1 MINYEPLFA
10 QMQNY
15 PSLAGWLGALP
26 AQVAAALA
34 DGQHG
39 RLPHWLTLLN
49 NLPPITP
56 SQLNLQ
62 DGVTIG
68 QPDDVTPGQ
77 RADLESQLR
86 QLHPWRKG
94 PFDLFGLH
102 IDTEWRSD
110 WKWDRLKEGIAD
122 LNGRLVLDVGCG
134 NGYHCWRMAGAG
146 AKLVIGLDPFLLYVA
161 QYQAIRHFLG
171 DDVPAFV
178 LPLGI
183 EALLDGL
190 AAFDTVFSMG
200 VLYHRRSPLD
210 HLLTLREALRP
221 GGELVLETLIIEDSM
236 GEAEWNADLPDYPDQ
251 KNQEDQGNL
260 RPIPEQTVGNV
271 LVPEGRYAQMRNVW
285 FIPTVPT
292 LLGWLRKCGFVQ
304 EKVLDV
310 TPTTVHEQRSTEWM
324 TFNSLPDFLDK
335 EDARQTVEGYP
346 APVRA
351 IVVAKRP

>member
-1 MINYEPLFA
+1 MIDYTPLYA
-10 QMQNY
+10 QMENTA
-15 PSLAGWLGALP
+15 LASWLDHLP

-34 DGQHG
+34 ESQHG
-39 RLPHWLTLLN
+39 RLPEWRTILN
-49 NLPPITP
+49 DLPSIKP
-56 SQLNLQ
+56 SQRNLS
-62 DGVTIG
+62 DGVIVG
-68 QPDDVTPGQ
+68 QPDDLSEEQ
-77 RADLESQLR
+77 LRQLESQLR

-110 WKWDRLKEGIAD
+110 WKWDRLKDGIAP

-134 NGYHCWRMAGAG
+134 NGYHCWRMAGDG
-146 AKLVIGLDPFLLYVA
+146 ARLVIGLDPFLLYVA
-161 QYQAIRHFLG
+161 QYQAIRHFVG
-171 DDVPAFV
+171 DDVPAYV

-183 EALLDGL
+183 EDLPETL

-221 GGELVLETLIIEDSM
+221 GGELVLETLIIE
-236 GEAEWNADLPDYPDQ
+236 GEAGQ
-251 KNQEDQGNL
+251 
-260 RPIPEQTVGNV
+260 I

-285 FIPTVPT
+285 FIPSVPT

-304 EKVLDV
+304 EKLVDV
-310 TPTTVHEQRSTEWM
+310 TPTTVEEQRSTDWM

-335 EDARQTVEGYP
+335 EDSRKTVEGYP
-346 APVRA
+346 APKRA
-351 IVVAKRP
+351 VVTAIRP

>member
-1 MINYEPLFA
+1 MVNYEPLFA
-10 QMQNY
+10 SLPHY
-15 PSLAGWLGALP
+15 PRLAGWLAQLP
-26 AQVAAALA
+26 GQVAAAL
-34 DGQHG
+34 DEGQHG
-39 RLPHWLTLLN
+39 RLPHWRTLLSK
-49 NLPPITP
+49 LPTITP
-56 SQLNLQ
+56 SQINLQ

-68 QPDDVTPGQ
+68 QPDNLSAAE
-77 RADLESQLR
+77 RAALESQLR

-94 PFDLFGLH
+94 PFGLFGLH

-110 WKWDRLKEGIAD
+110 WKWDRLKGGIGD

-134 NGYHCWRMAGAG
+134 NGYHGWRMAGAG

-161 QYQAIRHFLG
+161 QYQAIRHFVG
-171 DDVPAFV
+171 EAVPAYV

-183 EALLDGL
+183 EALPDGL

-221 GGELVLETLIIEDSM
+221 GGELVLETLIIEDSVS
-236 GEAEWNADLPDYPDQ
+236 Q
-251 KNQEDQGNL
+251 
-260 RPIPEQTVGNV
+260 V

-285 FIPTVPT
+285 FIPSVPT
-292 LLGWLRKCGFVQ
+292 LLGWLRKCGFVE

-310 TPTTVHEQRSTEWM
+310 TPTTIEEQRSTDWM
-324 TFNSLPDFLDK
+324 TFKSLPDFLDK
-335 EDARQTVEGYP
+335 ADASRTVEGYP

-351 IVVAKRP
+351 VVVAKRP